1 MNLNPHKSS
10 GPDNISTKLI
20 QDSISE
26 IIEPLIHI
34 YNLSLST
41 GIVPEK
47 LKMAKVIPIF
57 KKGDES
63 VISNYR
69 PISLLSVFDKML
81 EKVMYTRLESYFN
94 KHNILYDYQFGFRNK
109 YSTNLALIDLLD
121 KLYSDLDNKNF
132 VIGIYCDL
140 QKAFDSC
147 NHEILLYK
155 LNYYGIRGITLN
167 WFKSYLN
174 NRTQYV
180 SIDNIKSTL
189 GRVTCGVPQ
198 GSVLGP
204 LLFLI
209 YINDIHI
216 AVKHSIIKLFADD
229 TNMFI
234 SSKNIID
241 LCEICNEQ
249 LKKLNDWFSANKI
262 CINVDKTVYSV
273 FGPGAKIDLLNDY
286 NCSLVLN
293 GMILKQVSCSK
304 YLGVFID
311 DELKWKTHINYVVK
325 KLLKYV
331 GIFYKLRSYLPL
343 RTLKQLYY
351 AFVHSNLI
359 YCIEIYGN
367 APMSYLDPIKKLT
380 NRILRILQNKP
391 LSYPVKLLYS
401 NFNTLPFSSLHKLY
415 VAKFVHQ
422 CKFSNCNLP
431 GIFLKLLL

>member
-1 MNLNPHKSS
+1 
-10 GPDNISTKLI
+10 
-20 QDSISE
+20 
-26 IIEPLIHI
+26 
-34 YNLSLST
+34 
-41 GIVPEK
+41 
-47 LKMAKVIPIF
+47 
-57 KKGDES
+57 
-63 VISNYR
+63 
-69 PISLLSVFDKML
+69 
-81 EKVMYTRLESYFN
+81 
-94 KHNILYDYQFGFRNK
+94 
-109 YSTNLALIDLLD
+109 
-121 KLYSDLDNKNF
+121 
-132 VIGIYCDL
+132 
-140 QKAFDSC
+140 
-147 NHEILLYK
+147 
-155 LNYYGIRGITLN
+155 
-167 WFKSYLN
+167 
-174 NRTQYV
+174 
-180 SIDNIKSTL
+180 
-189 GRVTCGVPQ
+189 
-198 GSVLGP
+198 
-204 LLFLI
+204 
-209 YINDIHI
+209 
-216 AVKHSIIKLFADD
+216 
-229 TNMFI
+229 
-234 SSKNIID
+234 
-241 LCEICNEQ
+241 
-249 LKKLNDWFSANKI
+249 
-262 CINVDKTVYSV
+262 V

-431 GIFLKLLL
+431 GIFKNYYFRNSFVHNHNTRISNDPHLCRVNNSHGQQSLKHLGVQIWQKIPKSIQMIRSVKMFLKFLKKWYINEEID